1 MDYRPDLLYDRSRF
15 PARVLTLELLA
26 ERKIAKACILI
37 VACALAAA
45 AGARA
50 APGRVE
56 VFYIGT
62 DDCFYCQHWEAAR
75 KPELLAAMRGTTAK
89 LIEIRGES
97 ISKPVSERHYP
108 RQHRWLYAR
117 LGEIRGV
124 PRFVLA
130 IDGKVVLT
138 AQGTSDY
145 SRNFEP
151 NVRAALAKGMNSR

>member
-1 MDYRPDLLYDRSRF
+1 
-15 PARVLTLELLA
+15 
-26 ERKIAKACILI
+26 
-37 VACALAAA
+37 
-45 AGARA
+45 
-50 APGRVE
+50 
-56 VFYIGT
+56 
-62 DDCFYCQHWEAAR
+62 
-75 KPELLAAMRGTTAK
+75 MRGTTEK

-108 RQHRWLYAR
+108 PQHRWLYAR

-145 SRNFEP
+145 SKNFEP
-151 NVRAALAKGMNSR
+151 KVRAALAKGMNSR